1 MESLTS
7 VVRNEVHVFK
17 LSAAAR
23 VLGASLRGEDVQV
36 SRVTTDSRNIQR
48 GDLFVAIK
56 GPRFDGH
63 DFIEQASADGAV
75 AVMISSSSGAERLG
89 VPALVVDDVRLGY
102 GRLAAWWRSL
112 FKMPLTAITG
122 SNGKT
127 TVKEMLAA
135 ILRTYAGD
143 DSVLATRGNLNNDIG
158 VPTMLLQLKPGHR
171 FAVIEMGMNH
181 PGEIAYLSGIAKPDV
196 ALVNNAGTAHI
207 GEVGSVEA
215 IARAKGEIFSG
226 LDASGVAI
234 INADDAFADYWR
246 SLVTDKKIVDY
257 GLARSASVSARYE
270 LSETGSLVTLRM
282 PDMEFAVTL
291 QVPGIHNVKNALAAA
306 TAAYVLGIPAQ
317 NIAEGLHIYMGV
329 AGRLKPHRLLSG
341 DVVIDDTYN
350 ANPESAQA
358 ALSVLGA
365 SRGQKVFVLGD
376 MGELGDAAASIH
388 AELGEFARRAGAD
401 RLLGLGM
408 MSSEAVRTFGEGG
421 THYDNVE
428 PLVSA
433 LRSLLDGSTTVL
445 VKGSRFMRM
454 ERVVKALTDEN
465 VSCAAGGA

>member
-1 MESLTS
+1 M
-7 VVRNEVHVFK
+7 FK
-17 LSAAAR
+17 LSTAAR
-23 VLGASLRGEDVQV
+23 ALGARLHGDDVQV
-36 SRVTTDSRNIQR
+36 ARVTTDSRNVGR

-63 DFIEQASADGAV
+63 DFVEQAWADGAV
-75 AVMISSSSGAERLG
+75 AVMVSNWSEAERLG
-89 VPALVVDDVRLGY
+89 VPALIVDDVRLAY

-112 FKMPLTAITG
+112 FTMPLTAITG

-127 TVKEMLAA
+127 TVKEMIAG
-135 ILRTYAGD
+135 ILRAYAGE

-158 VPTMLLQLKPGHR
+158 VPTMLLQLQPGHC

-246 SLVTDKKIVDY
+246 SLVGDRTIVDF

-270 LSETGSLVTLRM
+270 LSETGSLVTLRT
-282 PDMEFAVTL
+282 PEAEFAVTL

-306 TAAYVLGIPAQ
+306 TVAYVLGIPAQ
-317 NIAEGLHIYMGV
+317 KIAEGLHIYIGV
-329 AGRLKPHRLLSG
+329 AGRLKPHRLASG
-341 DVVIDDTYN
+341 DVVIDDSYN

-365 SRGQKVFVLGD
+365 SHGQRIFVLGD
-376 MGELGDAAASIH
+376 MGELGDAAPSIH

-401 RLLGLGM
+401 RLLALGS
-408 MSSEAVRTFGEGG
+408 MSSEAVRAFGEGAA
-421 THYDNVE
+421 HYGDVE
-428 PLVSA
+428 QLITA
-433 LRSLLDGSTTVL
+433 LRSMLDGSTTVL

-454 ERVVKALTDEN
+454 ERVVKALTDET
-465 VSCAAGGA
+465 VSSAAGGS